1 MPLGTLPGATTKQMR
16 QVMRNVTLCLMATWI
31 AISVLT
37 SSAQAAA
44 FGSSEWW
51 QQMDSDGRGGRGG

>member
-1 MPLGTLPGATTKQMR
+1 
-16 QVMRNVTLCLMATWI
+16 MRNITLCLIATWI
-31 AISVLT
+31 AISFLT
-37 SSAQAAA
+37 SSVQAAA